1 MNTEKEIEEVSK
13 FIQVLQKLGI
23 EDEFMNGID
32 VDNEMEKNNI
42 KSDAAFSVLY
52 HTMEKR
58 LNELGFDKNGKPLDK

>member
-58 LNELGFDKNGKPLDK
+58 LNELGFDKNGKPLAK